1 MKNQLNL
8 ALRIRYDGKAVT
20 TGTAKNLQDL
30 NRLPGAIQSQVGANQ
45 RLSESQSKVAKSQTA
60 VSKAVSTGTNQ
71 NLQDLNRLPGAIQ
84 NQVKANQRLGAS
96 QAKVMQQ
103 QTAMSKAVTSGT
115 NKTIND
121 LNRLSDAIK
130 NQIAANQRLGE
141 SQAKVLQQ
149 QAAMSKMAASSA
161 HQHIHT
167 LNRVPQ
173 TIQNQVAANQ
183 RLGTSQ
189 TKVMQ
194 QQSAMG
200 KQLGVLQSGYEQLGI
215 TLAGVASIGTAAMF
229 IRDTGAAQQLDTRL
243 QGLTDST
250 REYKQ
255 VQSYLFEAA
264 NRLNTYYT
272 TLSDSYSKILNLQ
285 QAGIVTQTQGKAIL
299 EGMANAAAKT
309 GASNIQLEQS
319 LFGMTQGMTAGVL
332 RAEELNQVT
341 EPLPGL
347 LQKLDKAAG
356 VAAGGF
362 RQLVN
367 DGRITSQ
374 MFKRYLIKALNEY
387 AGAAEATEGKINAS
401 FAEMSNEYQRLIR
414 EYEKPVN
421 FAVTGVADA
430 VTAGMRELREN
441 QELVEGLTTSATTLA
456 IVLGGKLAGGA
467 AKATAAFTATTMAK
481 HKALQADLQL
491 AASNQRLAAEE
502 HRRAIQEQAAAQ
514 RQLAMASNTALRT
527 KAIHQLALA
536 NQRATLAQTNLNAAT
551 ATYTVVSKRAA
562 LSSRVLGG
570 AMGML
575 GGPVGLAVTA
585 GLAIAYFATQGDKA
599 STSSK
604 RLETHL
610 YDLGDAFDSVNNVSA
625 KAQIASASKQT
636 INYTNNI
643 QNAYKRIKQLRQQMN
658 NAGSDRA
665 KFTYQNQIAGIER
678 YINEQAK
685 LRSESMKTA
694 AQAANLQQNL
704 KALDWKQIAEN
715 SKQATNALP
724 QNIQQLQLSLLDE
737 EARLKASYEKR
748 KDMVIQAR
756 ENDLGNKAKYD
767 AILKQLDAKLHAD
780 QQALADKHEAE
791 KTRIQN
797 QAVEKRKNDLRA
809 ELEDRIAQIKGY
821 ANREALASYNNQL
834 AVEEAKQQ
842 ARIDAKRR
850 SMLGLAANDEVGE
863 IKHNA
868 DNQIRDLER
877 QQELNAARGF
887 HSQREA
893 DEYAHQER
901 LMQARTRNTGAMQ
914 QHLTQFANWETKNA
928 REKTSA
934 VVGLGAAGFKAMA
947 GQSKTAFK
955 LYKAFSIT
963 QAMIKTYES
972 ATGAYAALAPI
983 PVVGPAL
990 GAAAAAAA
998 VAMGLQQVRMIKAQ
1012 QPAGIAHGGLDYVPN
1027 ESTYVLQ
1034 RGERVLSPKQNVEI
1048 SHMAR
1053 HYNAGN
1059 RQSAGQNVV
1068 FNITNQI
1075 TVEGAANAEQ
1085 GNVIGAN
1092 LTRQIEAVF
1101 VESVNSRGAV
1111 FRAIRSV
1118 V

>member
-8 ALRIRYDGKAVT
+8 ALRLKYDGKAVT
-20 TGTAKNLQDL
+20 IGTNKNVQDL
-30 NRLPGAIQSQVGANQ
+30 NRLPHA
-45 RLSESQSKVAKSQTA
+45 
-60 VSKAVSTGTNQ
+60 
-71 NLQDLNRLPGAIQ
+71 
-84 NQVKANQRLGAS
+84 
-96 QAKVMQQ
+96 
-103 QTAMSKAVTSGT
+103 
-115 NKTIND
+115 
-121 LNRLSDAIK
+121 
-130 NQIAANQRLGE
+130 
-141 SQAKVLQQ
+141 
-149 QAAMSKMAASSA
+149 
-161 HQHIHT
+161 
-167 LNRVPQ
+167 
-173 TIQNQVAANQ
+173 IQNQVAANQ
-183 RLGTSQ
+183 RLGVSQ

-194 QQSAMG
+194 QQTAMG
-200 KQLGVLQSGYEQLGI
+200 RQLGLLQSGYELLGV

-250 REYKQ
+250 REYQQ
-255 VQSYLFEAA
+255 VQNYLFETAD
-264 NRLNTYYT
+264 RLNTQYT
-272 TLSDSYSKILNLQ
+272 TLADSYSKILNLQ

-309 GASNIQLEQS
+309 GASNVQLEQS

-414 EYEKPVN
+414 EYEKPVS
-421 FAVTGVADA
+421 FAVVEVANA

-441 QELVEGLTTSATTLA
+441 KELVEGLTTSATALA
-456 IVLGGKLAGGA
+456 IVMGGKLAGNI
-467 AKATAAFTATTMAK
+467 AKTTTIMGSKVIAS
-481 HKALQADLQL
+481 HKAAQANLQLVAANQQL
-491 AASNQRLAAEE
+491 AATE
-502 HRRAIQEQAAAQ
+502 HAKAIQERDAARRQVQLASNMHVRKMATQSLAAA
-514 RQLAMASNTALRT
+514 NTR
-527 KAIHQLALA
+527 
-536 NQRATLAQTNLNAAT
+536 AT
-551 ATYTVVSKRAA
+551 ATQAA
-562 LSSRVLGG
+562 LTTATNAYTAAAARASIASRALGSVLRL
-570 AMGML
+570 M

-610 YDLGDAFDSVNNVSA
+610 YDLGDAFNSVSNISA

-643 QNAYKRIKQLRQQMN
+643 ENAYKRIKQLRQQMN

-678 YINEQAK
+678 YINEQTK
-685 LRSESMKTA
+685 LRAESMKTA

-704 KALDWKQIAEN
+704 KALDWKQIADN
-715 SKQATNALP
+715 AKQATNALP
-724 QNIQQLQLSLLDE
+724 QNIQQLQLSLLGE
-737 EARLKASYEKR
+737 EARLKASYKKR
-748 KDMVIQAR
+748 KEMVMQAR

-767 AILKQLDAKLHAD
+767 AILKQLDTKLDAD
-780 QQALADKHEAE
+780 QQALIKKREAE

-797 QAVEKRKNDLRA
+797 QAEEKRRNDLRK
-809 ELEDRIAQIKGY
+809 ELEDRIAQIKGFS
-821 ANREALASYNNQL
+821 NREALAAYDSQIR
-834 AVEEAKQQ
+834 VEEAKQQ

-863 IKHNA
+863 IKYNA
-868 DNQIRDLER
+868 DNQIRNLER

-887 HSQREA
+887 YSQREA

-901 LMQARTRNTGAMQ
+901 LMQARTHNTGAMQ
-914 QHLTQFANWETKNA
+914 QHLMQFANWETKNA

-955 LYKAFSIT
+955 LYKAFAIT
-963 QAMIKTYES
+963 QALIKTYES
-972 ATGAYAALAPI
+972 ATGSFAALAPI
-983 PVVGPAL
+983 PIVGPAL

-998 VAMGLQQVRMIKAQ
+998 IAMGMQQVRMIKSQ

-1027 ESTYVLQ
+1027 ESTYILQ

-1059 RQSAGQNVV
+1059 RQTAGQNVV

-1092 LTRQIEAVF
+1092 IARQIEAVV

-1118 V
+1118 G

>member
-8 ALRIRYDGKAVT
+8 ALRLKYDGKAVT
-20 TGTAKNLQDL
+20 AGTHKNVQDL
-30 NRLPGAIQSQVGANQ
+30 NRLPHA
-45 RLSESQSKVAKSQTA
+45 
-60 VSKAVSTGTNQ
+60 
-71 NLQDLNRLPGAIQ
+71 
-84 NQVKANQRLGAS
+84 
-96 QAKVMQQ
+96 
-103 QTAMSKAVTSGT
+103 
-115 NKTIND
+115 
-121 LNRLSDAIK
+121 
-130 NQIAANQRLGE
+130 
-141 SQAKVLQQ
+141 
-149 QAAMSKMAASSA
+149 
-161 HQHIHT
+161 
-167 LNRVPQ
+167 
-173 TIQNQVAANQ
+173 IQNQVAANQ
-183 RLGTSQ
+183 RLGASQ
-189 TKVMQ
+189 ARVMQ
-194 QQSAMG
+194 QQTAMG
-200 KQLGVLQSGYEQLGI
+200 KQLGVLQSGYELLGV

-229 IRDTGAAQQLDTRL
+229 IRDTGAAQQLDIRL

-250 REYKQ
+250 REYQQ
-255 VQSYLFEAA
+255 VQNYLFETAD
-264 NRLNTYYT
+264 RLNTQYT
-272 TLSDSYSKILNLQ
+272 TLADSYSKILNLQ
-285 QAGIVTQTQGKAIL
+285 QVGIVTQTQGKAIL

-309 GASNIQLEQS
+309 GASNVQLEQS

-421 FAVTGVADA
+421 FAVVEVANA

-441 QELVEGLTTSATTLA
+441 KELVEGLTTSATALA
-456 IVLGGKLAGGA
+456 IVMGSKLAGSA
-467 AKATAAFTATTMAK
+467 ANATAAFTAKTLAT
-481 HKALQADLQL
+481 HKALQAELQL
-491 AASNQRLAAEE
+491 AAAQQRAALEAN
-502 HRRAIQEQAAAQ
+502 RRAVQEQAAAK
-514 RQLAMASNTALRT
+514 RQLAMANNTTLRA
-527 KAIHQLALA
+527 KAIHQLASA
-536 NQRATLAQTNLNAAT
+536 NQRATLSQKQLNAAT
-551 ATYTVVSKRAA
+551 ATYSAVSKKAA
-562 LSSRVLGG
+562 VSSRVLSR
-570 AMGML
+570 AMRLL

-610 YDLGDAFDSVNNVSA
+610 YDLGDAFNSVGNISA

-643 QNAYKRIKQLRQQMN
+643 ENAYKRIKQLRQQMN

-685 LRSESMKTA
+685 LRAESMKTA

-704 KALDWKQIAEN
+704 KALDWKQIADN
-715 SKQATNALP
+715 AKQATNALP
-724 QNIQQLQLSLLDE
+724 QNIQQLQLSLLGE
-737 EARLKASYEKR
+737 EARLKASYKKR
-748 KDMVIQAR
+748 KEMVIQAR

-767 AILKQLDAKLHAD
+767 AILKQLDTKLDAD
-780 QQALADKHEAE
+780 QQTLIKKREAE
-791 KTRIQN
+791 KTRLQN
-797 QAVEKRKNDLRA
+797 QAEEKRRNDLRK
-809 ELEDRIAQIKGY
+809 ELEDRIAQIKGFT
-821 ANREALASYNNQL
+821 NREALAAYDSQVR
-834 AVEEAKQQ
+834 VEEAKQQ

-863 IKHNA
+863 IKYNA
-868 DNQIRDLER
+868 DNQIRNLER

-893 DEYAHQER
+893 DEHAHQER

-914 QHLTQFANWETKNA
+914 QHLMEFANWETKNA

-955 LYKAFSIT
+955 LYKAFAIT
-963 QAMIKTYES
+963 QALIKTYES
-972 ATGAYAALAPI
+972 ATGSFAALAPI
-983 PVVGPAL
+983 PIVGPAL

-998 VAMGLQQVRMIKAQ
+998 IAMGMQQVRMIKSQ

-1053 HYNAGN
+1053 HYNTGN
-1059 RQSAGQNVV
+1059 RQAAGQNMVI
-1068 FNITNQI
+1068 NITNQI

-1085 GNVIGAN
+1085 SNVIGAN
-1092 LTRQIEAVF
+1092 IARQIEAVV
-1101 VESVNSRGAV
+1101 VESISSRGAV
-1111 FRAIRSV
+1111 FRAISYTV
-1118 V
+1118 